1 MAKRYNINTVRYL
14 QGVPSTSPIFN
25 TGTAKNQPGSKTSPN
40 QNLGPTILTT
50 PSSFK
55 LSTRSFGPKR
65 KKEVITQVY
74 LHHTAGHQRSDKGE
88 KTVGSF
94 NKRRV
99 STHTIIDANGHI
111 EYCVPWEHWSYGQGI
126 KGSKIRFNKIAMSTE
141 IQALG
146 YFKYRANAR
155 NEEDPNGQ
163 FWSRGSTKIPIA
175 EAVSPVDFNGKE
187 IKYKYSIYQAY
198 TAAQVAS
205 CIKWIK
211 DCLTQFNI
219 KWHFDQEAYNEMFPP
234 KGQTSKKAKA
244 GVPGVYSHNSVKP
257 GKSDIF
263 PDPLLIAALKK
274 NFPKK

>member
-1 MAKRYNINTVRYL
+1 MAKIYNINTTRYL
-14 QGVPSTSPIFN
+14 QGLKPSTPNLQQS
-25 TGTAKNQPGSKTSPN
+25 TGTPTPGSKTSPN

-55 LSTRSFGPKR
+55 LSTNSFGGKR
-65 KKEVITQVY
+65 KKETITQIY
-74 LHHTAGHQRSDKGE
+74 LHHTAGHRRADKGE

-111 EYCVPWEHWSYGQGI
+111 EYCVPFDHIAYGQGVW
-126 KGSKIRFNKIAMSTE
+126 KNNKIGMSTE

-163 FWSRGSTKIPIA
+163 FWSRGSTKIPIEETA
-175 EAVSPVDFNGKE
+175 SPVDFNGKKIE
-187 IKYKYSIYQAY
+187 YKYPRYQAY

-219 KWHFDQEAYNEMFPP
+219 KWHFDQEAYNDMFPP
-234 KGQTSKKAKA
+234 KGKTSEKAIS
-244 GVPGVYSHNSVKP
+244 GVPGVYSHNSVRS
-257 GKSDIF
+257 GKSDVY